1 MRSANKNHLYKWLV
15 SADAML
21 TTNGGFLVLQEC
33 CEQTENQGTTGKK
46 KRLQEV
52 KYENLKEKE

>member
-1 MRSANKNHLYKWLV
+1 MTGLSWCNAYYKWWLF
-15 SADAML
+15 SAAS
-21 TTNGGFLVLQEC
+21 